1 MTRHSLLWL
10 LAIIAIFL
18 FAPLV
23 ITHAEY
29 RACIERELADASQWY
44 GDEEVEAIVA
54 RANGLYGMA
63 MVTTKIDP
71 IIRKNFVKPIPSRE
85 VAPGVAIPKSMESYT
100 DHLMEYW
107 GNLLENVWLFCLR
120 LSHSWSWIIYL
131 TPFLLAAL
139 FDGIMTRKAKL
150 ASFKYTSPTIYNL
163 SWHAIIFMV
172 ACSVVAFAVITP
184 ITVFY
189 YPIILTGICML
200 VRLVISNIQHSA

>member
-10 LAIIAIFL
+10 LAIIVIFL
-18 FAPLV
+18 FAPLI

-29 RACIERELADASQWY
+29 RACIQNELNDAAKWY
-44 GDEEVEAIVA
+44 GDDEVNTIIE
-54 RANGLYGMA
+54 RANSMYGIA
-63 MVTTKIDP
+63 MVSTKIDP
-71 IIRKNFVKPIPSRE
+71 IIRKNFVKPLPTKE
-85 VAPGVAIPKSMESYT
+85 VAPGVAMPKAMEGYA

-107 GNLLENVWLFCLR
+107 ANLLENVWLFCLR

-150 ASFKYTSPTIYNL
+150 ASFKYTSPTVYNL

-184 ITVFY
+184 LTVFY
-189 YPIILTGICML
+189 YPIILTGIGML